1 MRYDFIKIEVND
13 KEYQHSVREIGRAI
27 ELESSSTVH
36 DHIESNDKKDIAR
49 YCPLICKFTA
59 GLHIT
64 TVENIEEYVP
74 VPSSSAHESDN
85 LFVLVVEGDSMINAG
100 IFDGDKVIVKQQT
113 TANNGEI
120 VVAMTDD

>member
-1 MRYDFIKIEVND
+1 NDIE
-13 KEYQHSVREIGRAI
+13 
-27 ELESSSTVH
+27 
-36 DHIESNDKKDIAR
+36 KDTAR
-49 YCPLICKFTA
+49 YAPLIGKVTA
-59 GLHIT
+59 GLPIT

-120 VVAMTDD
+120 VVDLTDDVEVTIKRFFLVKYNYLIHHNID